1 MVAERAASMAAIL
14 AERMRRQRIGSP
26 LGAGDDVEELIGAIQ
41 PISTGAFA
49 RPGSPPR
56 LTPRTDFDDMRA
68 TDRLRRDRTL
78 VKGRFQ
84 GGGIGYVLARDLEIY
99 ADLGGAGW
107 FEPAADHVYN
117 KVIRDRIRC

>member
-1 MVAERAASMAAIL
+1 MAAIL
-14 AERMRRQRIGSP
+14 AERMRRQRIGHP
-26 LGAGDDVEELIGAIQ
+26 LAADDDTEELIGAIQ

-49 RPGSPPR
+49 RPGSAPR
-56 LTPRTDFDDMRA
+56 LAPRTDFDDMRA
-68 TDRLRRDRTL
+68 TARLRRDRTL

-117 KVIRDRIRC
+117 KLIRDRIRC